1 MKINIL
7 GITLARA
14 GSKSIKNKNI
24 TLINRKPLIYY
35 TIKEAKKSKLL
46 TNYVVS
52 TDSIKIKK
60 VCEKYKAE
68 VPFLRPKNI
77 LLIMLLLRVP

>member
-35 TIKEAKKSKLL
+35 TIKEAKKSKYIMSHKN
-46 TNYVVS
+46 TKVS
-52 TDSIKIKK
+52 VDT
-60 VCEKYKAE
+60 
-68 VPFLRPKNI
+68 LNRNNRNLKN
-77 LLIMLLLRVP
+77 LGATKFVNWNSKRRFRAL